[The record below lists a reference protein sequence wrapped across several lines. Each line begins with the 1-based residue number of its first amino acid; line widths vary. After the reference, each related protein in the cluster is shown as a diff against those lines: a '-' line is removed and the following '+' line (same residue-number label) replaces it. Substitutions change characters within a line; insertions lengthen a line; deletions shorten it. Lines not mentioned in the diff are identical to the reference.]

1 MSTSTA
7 EHDSYLVENWD
18 TETLIDFLKE
28 QNLKLDDDDLGILR
42 NEKITGLSFLDMTKD
57 DFKECGLKIGP
68 ATLLAKEAKAL
79 KEKPKRAFSS
89 YKSLSEVLA
98 KYGIDG
104 NGTDTIPLFS
114 LQSYEIEDTNEHFKQ
129 CMAEILVRLKN
140 YGTLVVDSLEAM
152 RNEYVVAILHSA
164 INITR
169 DDTGKELSMR
179 PEYEVIGEESS
190 GRVDYAI
197 KDVENLICI
206 TEDKPQRNVIEG
218 FAQNIKQ
225 LESSYETNKKKRK
238 RGDGDDYDYLYG
250 IVTTA
255 RDWHFLLYTPGRIS
269 QGSKLP
275 LSIEFSEDALDKKS
289 VEYQTLCNGVKKV
302 LSVVVGIIKD
312 RACAEEEPDRKRVR
326 VEGYRTKK

>member
-1 MSTSTA
+1 MSTSTV
-7 EHDSYLVENWD
+7 EHNSYLVENWD
-18 TETLIDFLKE
+18 TETLINFLKE

-42 NEKITGLSFLDMTKD
+42 KKKI
-57 DFKECGLKIGP
+57 
-68 ATLLAKEAKAL
+68 ARLAKEVQAL
-79 KEKPKRAFSS
+79 KEKLKRVFSS

-114 LQSYEIEDTNEHFKQ
+114 LQS
-129 CMAEILVRLKN
+129 LKN
-140 YGTLVVDSLEAM
+140 YGTLVMDSLEAM
-152 RNEYVVAILHSA
+152 RNEYIVAILHSA

-190 GRVDYAI
+190 GQVDYAI

-206 TEDKPQRNVIEG
+206 TEDKSQWNVIEG

-225 LESSYETNKKKRK
+225 LESSYETNKRK
-238 RGDGDDYDYLYG
+238 
-250 IVTTA
+250 
-255 RDWHFLLYTPGRIS
+255 IS

-275 LSIEFSEDALDKKS
+275 LSIEFSKDALDKKS
-289 VEYQTLCNGVKKV
+289 AEYQKLCNGVKKV

-312 RACAEEEPDRKRVR
+312 RACVEEEPDRKKAR
-326 VEGYRTKK
+326 VEARMCRFCAVVTGYINSEMRTRCPLLKVWLFFFICSIVKYD